1 MSKLKKYTFTDFQW
15 CIRFDAKDKNW
26 YVIPIDKPNNKILWN
41 SVDAWHCFPKHNYPH
56 LIFYKDNVRP
66 QTKFWN
72 KMQLDWIWTYLQE
85 IKLRIWEEK
94 FDILIKNVWK

>member
-1 MSKLKKYTFTDFQW
+1 M
-15 CIRFDAKDKNW
+15 
-26 YVIPIDKPNNKILWN
+26 
-41 SVDAWHCFPKHNYPH
+41 
-56 LIFYKDNVRP
+56 RP

-94 FDILIKNVWK
+94 FDILIKMSENKTLKNKAIEEQSNRMFWVNKREYWKNERKKEKYLQFKIK